1 MFGIDW
7 NLDGDVDIIDDLLTL
22 ELLSEDDEEDDDNK
36 QIVIVEVVH
45 FTYNRIKI
53 QIQLLGLLCSAAA
66 LLIRGL
72 NSDENKQ
79 KYSRKP

>member
-22 ELLSEDDEEDDDNK
+22 ELLSEDDEDDDNE

-53 QIQLLGLLCSAAA
+53 QIQLLDLLCSAAA
-66 LLIRGL
+66 LLIMGL